1 MKKLLLII
9 VFLLSLQIDVHATMF
24 KYDHY
29 GSIGYNDL
37 DVNSPS
43 IIIDTPLYVSGI
55 RNINNDGYWEWEYT
69 VSDFNAR
76 PSPEPGTLFLL
87 GSGLVALAW
96 IGRKKIING
105 NRK

>member
-1 MKKLLLII
+1 
-9 VFLLSLQIDVHATMF
+9 MF

-29 GSIGYNDL
+29 ASISYNDL
-37 DVNSPS
+37 NVNSTS

-55 RNINNDGYWEWEYT
+55 RNINNDGYWEQEYT

-76 PSPEPGTLFLL
+76 PSPEPATLLLL

-96 IGRKKIING
+96 IGRKKIIKG